1 MENQVQSLKLNVTN
15 IKNSLFKSN
24 KELKKLKS
32 DKKNLFFKLEK
43 KKEFGEE
50 ERRLEKNNISTFTKI
65 SNVATSPVRS
75 IFDRI
80 MDFFGLIA
88 LGIVVNKLPEIIQKI
103 NDFFNSDFIKNV
115 GSILETIG
123 KAFESLG
130 SFIGGFSEDKQ
141 KEYEKQLRDEI
152 DKKLDEDLD
161 KNMDT
166 SEMELKELEKLFE
179 DLGGDIDKFNQKFD
193 EKNDNDEEKNNKSQN
208 QWWDVFDV
216 FPNGKTPLP
225 KPEPP
230 SGTGG
235 PTGGSIPRPKPDQKL
250 SSGGT
255 VKGDP
260 KTDPI
265 KNKKIHQ
272 PKQTPQLK
280 AAKRSSDQGFTGF
293 SLAVNNISES
303 IEKDSENVKAFAE
316 LAEKIRILNIAN
328 SGISTTGPGQ
338 TRPPGGDPLAPS
350 PTPSPASPTPGAGG
364 PVIQFYG
371 GQGRDRSG
379 EPGVDFSFADY
390 KNNYSIFDG
399 IVTETGKLYGA
410 GYGNVVVVRST
421 DPSNGKKFDA
431 LYAHF
436 PDNGI
441 SVAEGQTVSAG
452 TLLGRVGWDES
463 RGAPM
468 PGAGNMTGPHTSV
481 DFYEPN
487 SGRGQVTG
495 RYSNTG
501 YIQNLIINGA
511 NKNVK
516 DLSPNKNSNSK
527 IKPAQVHKLP
537 SGMSLSNPD
546 PLSNAAGQLLN
557 SLERKGGGGKRTLT
571 TSKSGLNNSVS
582 IVYAVQP
589 VVQYVPFG
597 YPVPMAQETSP
608 QVSEPPQLPSIWRQ

>member
-280 AAKRSSDQGFTGF
+280 EAKRSSDQGFTGF

-303 IEKDSENVKAFAE
+303 IEKDGENVKAFAE
-316 LAEKIRILNIAN
+316 LAEKIRILNVAN
-328 SGISTTGPGQ
+328 SGIRTD
-338 TRPPGGDPLAPS
+338 RPPG
-350 PTPSPASPTPGAGG
+350 TPPPGTPPPGATPPGAPASPSSQYRGQTFASGAWIDPPDDPDGQDTGLNMALSGGVGTPIYA
-364 PVIQFYG
+364 PYDLIYRSK
-371 GQGRDRSG
+371 GRDGMPSVGLDGNADPLGPSG
-379 EPGVDFSFADY
+379 RGFGY
-390 KNNYSIFDG
+390 
-399 IVTETGKLYGA
+399 YGA
-410 GYGNVVVVRST
+410 YFFEK
-421 DPSNGKKFDA
+421 DGKEYEV
-431 LYAHF
+431 LLGHF
-436 PDNGI
+436 RDLPYKGSKDGEVI
-441 SVAEGQTVSAG
+441 PRG
-452 TLLGRVGWDES
+452 TLLGYQ
-463 RGAPM
+463 GASGRSVSGQGGPLAHISLHVNGIGFRNNNTNILVDFAEKLTVAN
-468 PGAGNMTGPHTSV
+468 PGASKAGPTKKHQGPTINP
-481 DFYEPN
+481 PN
-487 SGRGQVTG
+487 SG
-495 RYSNTG
+495 
-501 YIQNLIINGA
+501 NGGG
-511 NKNVK
+511 NRK
-516 DLSPNKNSNSK
+516 
-527 IKPAQVHKLP
+527 
-537 SGMSLSNPD
+537 
-546 PLSNAAGQLLN
+546 LLN
-557 SLERKGGGGKRTLT
+557 
-571 TSKSGLNNSVS
+571 TSNNSGNQSVF
-582 IVYAVQP
+582 IYAVQP
-589 VVQYVPFG
+589 VVKYVPFG
-597 YPVPMAQETSP
+597 YPVPIDQESTP

>member
-32 DKKNLFFKLEK
+32 QKKDLFFRIEK
-43 KKEFGEE
+43 KREFRREE
-50 ERRLEKNNISTFTKI
+50 KRIETPNLGVGSSFSKI
-65 SNVATSPVRS
+65 NDAVTSPVRS

-80 MDFFGLIA
+80 LDFFGLIA
-88 LGIVVNKLPEIIQKI
+88 LGIVVNKLPEIVQKI
-103 NDFFNSDFIKNV
+103 DNFFNSDFIKNV
-115 GSILETIG
+115 GSILETVG

-130 SFIGGFSEDKQ
+130 SFIGGFSQDKQ
-141 KEYEKQLRDEI
+141 KEYEGNLKEI
-152 DKKLDEDLD
+152 DKTLDDSAKD
-161 KNMDT
+161 FDNSD
-166 SEMELKELEKLFE
+166 SETKELE
-179 DLGGDIDKFNQKFD
+179 DLIKTLGVDIENLNKELDKKSG
-193 EKNDNDEEKNNKSQN
+193 NDEEKSKN
-208 QWWDVFDV
+208 QWWDFLDIV
-216 FPNGKTPLP
+216 PNRNIDLKTPQQKL
-225 KPEPP
+225 EPP

-280 AAKRSSDQGFTGF
+280 AAKRSSEQGFTGF
-293 SLAVNNISES
+293 SLAVNNINES
-303 IEKDSENVKAFAE
+303 IEKDGENVKAFAE
-316 LAEKIRILNIAN
+316 LAEKIRILNVAN
-328 SGISTTGPGQ
+328 SGISTAGRGQ
-338 TRPPGGDPLAPS
+338 RPSSGDPLAPS
-350 PTPSPASPTPGAGG
+350 PLPTPASPTPGAGG
-364 PVIQFYG
+364 SVIQFYG

-399 IVTETGKLYGA
+399 VVTETGKLYGA

-441 SVAEGQTVSAG
+441 SVAEGQTVSSG

-463 RGAPM
+463 RGVPM
-468 PGAGNMTGPHTSV
+468 SGAGNMTGPHTSV

-487 SGRGQVTG
+487 TGRGQVSGT
-495 RYSNTG
+495 YSNAG
-501 YIQNLIINGA
+501 YLQNLIINGA

-516 DLSPNKNSNSK
+516 DLTPNKKSN
-527 IKPAQVHKLP
+527 IKPAQLHKLP
-537 SGMSLSNPD
+537 PGVSLSNPD
-546 PLSNAAGQLLN
+546 PVSSAAGQLLN
-557 SLERKGGGGKRTLT
+557 SLKGHGNGGKRTLT
-571 TSKSGLNNSVS
+571 SSKSGLNNPVS

-597 YPVPMAQETSP
+597 YPVPIDQESTP